1 MKHFG
6 RYSLSLAALPL
17 ILTMACGSDDSDA
30 EPEVDRTTAA
40 LLVGEAT
47 SRAQLDV
54 DSFSASAGQA
64 EASFTC
70 ANGGTAN
77 ASGAVAIAPEPLTVD
92 VDVALSYAACTTNQN
107 VVIDGGLDFSQQVI
121 VGGDSLVYVETIL
134 VGRVDFSGERKTS
147 CDIDL
152 NVTLDSST
160 GAVVT
165 SEGSACGYSAS
176 ELNLSIRKNW

>member
-1 MKHFG
+1 MKHMS
-6 RYSLSLAALPL
+6 RYNRSLAALPL
-17 ILTMACGSDDSDA
+17 ILAMACGSDDADA
-30 EPEVDRTTAA
+30 EPEIDRTSAA

-47 SRAQLDV
+47 ARAQADV
-54 DSFSASAGQA
+54 DSFSVNANQG

-70 ANGGTAN
+70 AGGGTAN
-77 ASGAVAIAPEPLTVD
+77 ASGAVAIAPDPLTVD
-92 VDVALSYAACTTNQN
+92 VDVALSYAACTTPQN
-107 VVIDGGLDFSQQVI
+107 VIIDGALDFSQQVV
-121 VGGDSLVYVETIL
+121 VGGDSLLYVETIL
-134 VGRVDFSGERKTS
+134 VGRVDFSGERQTS

-165 SEGSACGYSAS
+165 AEGSACGYSAS

>member
-1 MKHFG
+1 MKHFS
-6 RYSLSLAALPL
+6 RYGLSLTVLPL
-17 ILTMACGSDDSDA
+17 LLALGCASEDTDA
-30 EPEVDRTTAA
+30 DPGIDRTSAA

-47 SRAQLDV
+47 ARAQADV

-70 ANGGTAN
+70 VSGGTAS
-77 ASGAVAIAPEPLTVD
+77 AAGSVAIAPDPLTVD
-92 VDVALSYAACTTNQN
+92 VDVALAYAGCTTNQN
-107 VVIDGGLDFSQQVI
+107 VIIDGALDFSQQVI

-134 VGRVDFSGERKTS
+134 VGRVDFSGERQTS

-160 GAVVT
+160 GAVVMA
-165 SEGSACGYSAS
+165 EGSACGYNAS